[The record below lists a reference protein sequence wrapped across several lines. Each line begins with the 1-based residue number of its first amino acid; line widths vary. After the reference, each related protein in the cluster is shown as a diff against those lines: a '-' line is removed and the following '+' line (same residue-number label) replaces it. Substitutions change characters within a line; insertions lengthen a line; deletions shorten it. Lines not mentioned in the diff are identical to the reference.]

1 MKLKLTVVGLLA
13 IMLLTT
19 VITYNALND
28 LDQDIF
34 NAEFDFD
41 E

>member
-1 MKLKLTVVGLLA
+1 MA
-13 IMLLTT
+13 LTT
-19 VITYNALND
+19 ILTYNALSD

-34 NAEFDFD
+34 NAEFDLD